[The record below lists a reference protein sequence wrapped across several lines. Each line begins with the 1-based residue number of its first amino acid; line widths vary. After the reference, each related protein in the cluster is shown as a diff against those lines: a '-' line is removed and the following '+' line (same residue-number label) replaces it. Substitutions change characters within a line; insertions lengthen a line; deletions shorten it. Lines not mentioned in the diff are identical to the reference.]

1 MLLQEMSP
9 GSGLGDFRPVLSDVL
24 TVIEGCGEGLLIVG
38 IVSMLIV
45 LLWTE
50 TGGYDNVGGVLAM
63 LSVIRL

>member
-9 GSGLGDFRPVLSDVL
+9 GSSLGDFRPVLSDVFPV
-24 TVIEGCGEGLLIVG
+24 TEGCGEGLLIVG

-45 LLWTE
+45 LLRTE